1 MVRAPVLTQPT
12 VQALQG
18 KLKDVTL
25 IGGTDSKTCS
35 KVIHNM
41 FYSTM
46 GVVQFTVWEAIF
58 LHCYATNRLPY
69 LSDEQV
75 FNLLPIQKSIFL
87 LRLARPS
94 RALGTRQCSSS
105 RPSGFPF
112 TASSTS
118 ISPTGSSTSRS
129 QSSTISIST
138 SIVSTSRSQSS
149 SISIPTL
156 ISSPQRACKSISR
169 FRSSSISVPIQLY
182 PHQGLNHHQFQFQLQ
197 WH

>member
-1 MVRAPVLTQPT
+1 
-12 VQALQG
+12 
-18 KLKDVTL
+18 
-25 IGGTDSKTCS
+25 
-35 KVIHNM
+35 M

-75 FNLLPIQKSIFL
+75 FTNSKKHFPPDGSNHL
-87 LRLARPS
+87 LARPS

-105 RPSGFPF
+105 RPSGFPS

-118 ISPTGSSTSRS
+118 TLPTGSSTSRS
-129 QSSTISIST
+129 QSSTISM
-138 SIVSTSRSQSS
+138 
-149 SISIPTL
+149 PTL
-156 ISSPQRACKSISR
+156 ISSPQRACKSKSR

>member
-18 KLKDVTL
+18 NLKDVTL
-25 IGGTDSKTCS
+25 IGETDSKTCS

-75 FNLLPIQKSIFL
+75 FTKSKKYFPPHGSNFFLPGLLEPLEHNNVHPRRL
-87 LRLARPS
+87 LGSPLPRVPLLFRPPVHPHQG
-94 RALGTRQCSSS
+94 LNHQQ
-105 RPSGFPF
+105 FQF
-112 TASSTS
+112 
-118 ISPTGSSTSRS
+118 
-129 QSSTISIST
+129 Q
-138 SIVSTSRSQSS
+138 
-149 SISIPTL
+149 L
-156 ISSPQRACKSISR
+156 
-169 FRSSSISVPIQLY
+169 QLY
-182 PHQGLNHHQFQFQLQ
+182 PHQGLNHYQFQS
-197 WH
+197 